1 MIAHRA
7 PKIAGPS
14 IAGRLLGRLL
24 LVFALAFA
32 GSCALFLTLS
42 WEQATVEIHG
52 DVGDLADRL
61 AASIR
66 VGTDGRATVA
76 PDRDLA
82 ADLAKPG
89 RRFSVIDLQSDTVL
103 AGSEPPIAAL
113 LPVPAEATGRLLF
126 AVPGTQGDAKAS
138 LSGHLLD
145 RRIGDRSFRVAVAT
159 QERHDWPFIA
169 WAADELVEE
178 VLPVGIPLFL
188 ATLVVAAVTIRRTLQ
203 PVARLSVEAGA
214 ITPRTTGLRLD
225 EARVPAEILPLV
237 HAFNAALVR
246 LDEGFTLQRRFTANA
261 AHQLRTPL
269 AILRARLDGLAP
281 LPEIALLKQD
291 CDRIAR
297 VVSQLLSIARLESHQ
312 IDLGETIELG
322 ALAAAIVADM
332 APLAIAEGRSLA
344 LDGPDAP
351 VFVRG
356 NSAALRDALA
366 NLIDNALRYG
376 PPGQPVEIAVH
387 AGAAI
392 GVADRGPGI
401 APGDRARL
409 FEPFWRGRDPH
420 GNPSRESGS
429 GLGLAIVQ
437 ETALAHGGEGGSL
450 GPRGRKAPSSRIR
463 PIAQVPA
470 PVVAPTAAAAR

>member
-1 MIAHRA
+1 MKDHVHV
-7 PKIAGPS
+7 PS

-24 LVFALAFA
+24 GVFALAFA

-52 DVGDLADRL
+52 DTGDLADRL
-61 AASIR
+61 TTSIALGADGQAR
-66 VGTDGRATVA
+66 VVLDRALTEE
-76 PDRDLA
+76 LA
-82 ADLAKPG
+82 RPG
-89 RRFSVIDLQSDTVL
+89 RRYTVIDLASGAVL
-103 AGSEPPIAAL
+103 AGSTPSIAGL
-113 LPVPAEATGRLLF
+113 LPAPAEGTGRLLF
-126 AVPGTQGDAKAS
+126 AVPGAQEDPKAS

-145 RRIGDRSFRVAVAT
+145 HRIADRRFRVAVAT

-188 ATLVVAAVTIRRTLQ
+188 TTLAVAAITIRRTLK

-225 EARVPAEILPLV
+225 EARVPAELLPLV
-237 HAFNAALVR
+237 RAFNAALVR

-281 LPEIALLKQD
+281 RPEVELLKRD

-297 VVSQLLSIARLESHQ
+297 VVSQLLSIARLEAHQ
-312 IDLGETIELG
+312 IDLGEMVDLG
-322 ALAAAIVADM
+322 VLSAAVVADM

-344 LDGPDAP
+344 LDRPAGSI
-351 VFVRG
+351 FVRG

-376 PPGQPVEIAVH
+376 PVGQPVEVTVRP
-387 AGAAI
+387 GASL
-392 GVADRGPGI
+392 GVADRGQGI
-401 APGDRARL
+401 APVDRARL
-409 FEPFWRGRDPH
+409 FEPFWRGHDPR
-420 GNPSRESGS
+420 GSGS

-437 ETALAHGGEGGSL
+437 EIATAHGGRVEAKDRPGGGAEFLIAIPEASAHANA
-450 GPRGRKAPSSRIR
+450 APIS
-463 PIAQVPA
+463 
-470 PVVAPTAAAAR
+470 AAAQ

>member
-1 MIAHRA
+1 VSDRA
-7 PKIAGPS
+7 TPS

-24 LVFALAFA
+24 VVFALAFA

-52 DVGDLADRL
+52 DAGELAERL
-61 AASIR
+61 AASIAL
-66 VGTDGRATVA
+66 GADGRATVML
-76 PDRDLA
+76 DRDLA
-82 ADLAKPG
+82 QDLARPG
-89 RRFSVIDLQSDTVL
+89 RGYAVVDLASGVAL
-103 AGSEPPIAAL
+103 AGSTPSIVAL
-113 LPVPAEATGRLLF
+113 LPAPPATTGRLIF
-126 AVPGTQGDAKAS
+126 AVPGTQGDPKAS

-145 RRIGDRSFRVAVAT
+145 RRIADRSFRVAVAT
-159 QERHDWPFIA
+159 QERHNWPFIA
-169 WAADELVEE
+169 WAADELLDE

-188 ATLVVAAVTIRRTLQ
+188 ATLAVAAITIRRTIQ

-225 EARVPAEILPLV
+225 EARVPAEVLPLV
-237 HAFNAALVR
+237 RAFNAALVR

-281 LPEIALLKQD
+281 RPEVALLKRD

-312 IDLGETIELG
+312 IDVGEIVELG
-322 ALAAAIVADM
+322 ALLAVIVADM

-344 LDGPDAP
+344 LDRPAEAI
-351 VFVRG
+351 FVRG

-376 PPGQPVEIAVH
+376 PPGHPVEIALR
-387 AGAAI
+387 AGATI
-392 GVADRGPGI
+392 SVADRGPGV
-401 APGDRARL
+401 APADRARL
-409 FEPFWRGRDPH
+409 FEPFWRGHDPR
-420 GNPSRESGS
+420 GSGS
-429 GLGLAIVQ
+429 GLGLAIVH
-437 ETALAHGGEGGSL
+437 EIALAHGGRAEAMDRTGGGAEFRIAIPEAS
-450 GPRGRKAPSSRIR
+450 AP
-463 PIAQVPA
+463 AAA
-470 PVVAPTAAAAR
+470 PVHRASTSAAAQ

>member
-1 MIAHRA
+1 MRVGA
-7 PKIAGPS
+7 PS
-14 IAGRLLGRLL
+14 LAGRLLGRLL

-42 WEQATVEIHG
+42 WEQATIEIHG
-52 DVGDLADRL
+52 DLGALADRL

-66 VGTDGRATVA
+66 VAPDGSASVA
-76 PDRDLA
+76 PDRDLRA
-82 ADLAKPG
+82 ALETPG
-89 RRFSVIDLQSDTVL
+89 RRYAVIDLASGAKV
-103 AGSEPPIAAL
+103 AGSTPPVASL
-113 LPVPAEATGRLLF
+113 LPAPAAASRLAF
-126 AVPGTQGDAKAS
+126 AVPATPGDPQAS
-138 LSGHLLD
+138 LSGYVVD
-145 RRIGDRSFRVAVAT
+145 RVIGERRFRAAVAT
-159 QERHDWPFIA
+159 QERHDWPFVA
-169 WAADELVEE
+169 WAMDELVEE

-188 ATLVVAAVTIRRTLQ
+188 ATLGVAAVTIRRTLK

-237 HAFNAALVR
+237 LAFNAALVR

-281 LPEIALLKQD
+281 RPEVEHLKQD

-297 VVSQLLSIARLESHQ
+297 VVQQLLAIARLEAHQ
-312 IDLGETIELG
+312 IDLGETVDLG
-322 ALAAAIVADM
+322 HVARDIVADM

-344 LDGPDAP
+344 LDCPDAP

-366 NLIDNALRYG
+366 NLVDNALRYSPAG
-376 PPGQPVEIAVH
+376 QVVEVTLRPGASL
-387 AGAAI
+387 A
-392 GVADRGPGI
+392 VADRGPGI
-401 APGDRARL
+401 APQDRARL
-409 FEPFWRGRDPH
+409 FEPFWRGQDPH
-420 GNPSRESGS
+420 GHHSREAGS

-437 ETALAHGGEGGSL
+437 EIAATHGGRVAALDRPGGGTEFRL
-450 GPRGRKAPSSRIR
+450 DLPEA
-463 PIAQVPA
+463 AA
-470 PVVAPTAAAAR
+470 PVALSPPMTAAAQ

>member
-1 MIAHRA
+1 MRVGA
-7 PKIAGPS
+7 PS
-14 IAGRLLGRLL
+14 LAGRLLGRLL

-42 WEQATVEIHG
+42 WEQATIEIHG
-52 DVGDLADRL
+52 DLGALADRL

-66 VGTDGRATVA
+66 VAPDGGAAVA
-76 PDRDLA
+76 PDRDLRA
-82 ADLAKPG
+82 ALETPG
-89 RRFSVIDLQSDTVL
+89 RRYAVIDLASGATVV
-103 AGSEPPIAAL
+103 GSTPPVASL
-113 LPVPAEATGRLLF
+113 LPAPAVAASRLAF
-126 AVPGTQGDAKAS
+126 AVPATPGDPQAS
-138 LSGHLLD
+138 LSGYVVD
-145 RRIGDRSFRVAVAT
+145 RVIGERRFRAAVAT
-159 QERHDWPFIA
+159 QERHDWPFVA
-169 WAADELVEE
+169 WAMDELVEE

-188 ATLVVAAVTIRRTLQ
+188 ATLVVAAVTIRRTLK

-237 HAFNAALVR
+237 RAFNAALVR

-281 LPEIALLKQD
+281 RPEVEHLKQD

-297 VVSQLLSIARLESHQ
+297 VVQQLLAIARLEAHQ
-312 IDLGETIELG
+312 IDLGETVELG
-322 ALAAAIVADM
+322 HVARGIVADM

-376 PPGQPVEIAVH
+376 PDGQPVEVTLRP
-387 AGAAI
+387 GASLV
-392 GVADRGPGI
+392 VADRGPGI
-401 APGDRARL
+401 TPADRARL
-409 FEPFWRGRDPH
+409 FEPFWRGQDPH
-420 GNPSRESGS
+420 GHHSREAGS

-437 ETALAHGGEGGSL
+437 EIAIAHGGGVAAFDRAGGGTEFRL
-450 GPRGRKAPSSRIR
+450 DLPEA
-463 PIAQVPA
+463 AA
-470 PVVAPTAAAAR
+470 PVAVSPPMTAAAQ